1 MKKLLVFLV
10 IALTAFVLFK
20 CHSKKDPKNPA
31 ASIAIQKKS
40 MGFFEGQEIFEYTM
54 ENPSGM
60 QVSVMTYGAAIS
72 NVVTP
77 DKNGEMQS
85 VVLGFDSLSHYTGW
99 QNSLMGSVVGRV
111 ANRISNKKF
120 TIDGQEYTLTSDIH
134 GGEKGFD
141 KRVWTCKEIPH
152 TDKQSLAMF
161 YHSEDGE
168 EGFPGNLKVTITY
181 TLTNNNELVIDY
193 HATTDKATPVVLT
206 NHSYFNLSGGK
217 DENVRNTW
225 LTIFADQFL
234 EFGEGSYP
242 TGKVLDVK
250 NTAFDFLAPKKIGES
265 IDELP
270 LTNGYDVTFV
280 LNNDS
285 AKLVLAAHAFEPLS
299 GRVMEVYTT
308 EPGVVFY
315 SGNWL
320 SENVTGRNGVP
331 FTQHGAFCLETQHFP
346 NSPNIPEF
354 PNTIL
359 RPGETFTSQ
368 TIYKFSNQK

>member
-10 IALTAFVLFK
+10 IALTAFVLFN
-20 CHSKKDPKNPA
+20 CHLKKDLKNPS

-60 QVSVMTYGAAIS
+60 KVSVLTYGASIS

-77 DKNGEMQS
+77 DKYGEMQS
-85 VVLGFDSLSHYTGW
+85 VVLGFDSLSYYTGW
-99 QNSLMGSVVGRV
+99 QNSLMGSAVGRV

-120 TIDGQEYTLTSDIH
+120 TIDGQEYVLTSDIH

-141 KRVWTCKEIPH
+141 KRVWTCTEITH

-161 YHSEDGE
+161 YHSNDGE

-181 TLTNNNELVIDY
+181 SLTNNNELVIDY

-217 DENVRNTW
+217 VENVRNTH
-225 LTIFADQFL
+225 LTIFADQYL

-242 TGKVLDVK
+242 TGKILDVK
-250 NTAFDFLAPKKIGES
+250 NTAFDFLSPKK
-265 IDELP
+265 
-270 LTNGYDVTFV
+270 
-280 LNNDS
+280 
-285 AKLVLAAHAFEPLS
+285 
-299 GRVMEVYTT
+299 
-308 EPGVVFY
+308 
-315 SGNWL
+315 
-320 SENVTGRNGVP
+320 
-331 FTQHGAFCLETQHFP
+331 
-346 NSPNIPEF
+346 
-354 PNTIL
+354 
-359 RPGETFTSQ
+359 
-368 TIYKFSNQK
+368 